1 MKRWNGRAPA
11 WGRTLLSVAAVG
23 GTILLASGCG
33 GDGESGEAMARAP
46 GGPGAAGGPP
56 GAAAGR
62 ATPVSVR
69 VVEAGDL
76 QVTLRASANLRA
88 REQVD
93 VVPKQ
98 GGLLARILVEEGA
111 RVSAGQELGR
121 LDDAEW
127 VLQAEQSEARSR
139 AAQDA
144 VERARALAEL
154 DLISQQEVERLASD
168 ARVAEAEVGLARL
181 RVENAVIRAPFSGTI
196 THRYVERGQQ
206 VTTSAPAFGI
216 ADLDRLEAQ
225 IAIPEREAARVQ
237 VGQTARVIL
246 QEGAAPVA
254 TGRVE
259 RIRPVVDA
267 ASGTVQVTIAVAANA
282 GEVAL
287 RPGQFVNVDVITET
301 LQDRITLPRTAVL
314 VDGAAP
320 RVFIIQEDVAIER
333 EVTLGY
339 SRGDQVEIRTGVEPG
354 DTVVVVGQDNL
365 RPMAAV
371 RVMQRNGQPV
381 TGGEQR

>member
-246 QEGAAPVA
+246 QEGADPVA